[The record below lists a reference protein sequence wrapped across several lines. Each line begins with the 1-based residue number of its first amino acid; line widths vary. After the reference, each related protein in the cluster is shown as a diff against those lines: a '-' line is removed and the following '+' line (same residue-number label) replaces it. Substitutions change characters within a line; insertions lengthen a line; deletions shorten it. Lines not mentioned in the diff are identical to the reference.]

1 MLLKLQIENQA
12 RQNNVNWLPLN
23 LPKLIN
29 GTSITPIVIENDENN
44 KLELIH
50 EKTKTMLK

>member
-1 MLLKLQIENQA
+1 LL
-12 RQNNVNWLPLN
+12 LN

-29 GTSITPIVIENDENN
+29 GTSITPIVIENDDNN

-50 EKTKTMLK
+50 EETKTMFSPVSEVKIVSVAD